1 MKKKLLKIALMFAVS
16 LTCQEVAAQKIELK
30 DIQGMTRKTLASIQ
44 SEMIAQD
51 FSIANIFNDKL
62 SATDSVV
69 FKYGNSIYLSYKSK
83 KKTEGATVSY
93 SFPFKDLYI
102 NYCKVL
108 ESKSYMLLHTSAI
121 PSLGLEN
128 IYYDKE
134 QGQVLSLTLRH
145 ESAEDKTFYPST
157 YTLKVLSADDAAKLL
172 KKHKIKLTAL

>member
-1 MKKKLLKIALMFAVS
+1 MRKGYQKISLLNYPIMKKKLLKIALMFAVS

-83 KKTEGATVSY
+83 KKTRSEERRVG
-93 SFPFKDLYI
+93 
-102 NYCKVL
+102 
-108 ESKSYMLLHTSAI
+108 
-121 PSLGLEN
+121 
-128 IYYDKE
+128 KE
-134 QGQVLSLTLRH
+134 
-145 ESAEDKTFYPST
+145 
-157 YTLKVLSADDAAKLL
+157 
-172 KKHKIKLTAL
+172 